1 MEAET
6 RESGRH
12 IIHNDWK
19 GLNKDEQKFQMINF
33 ACRLFFELHRAIGTD
48 PNSPMTSNNFQ
59 MLSQIQFRG
68 PWFRMLFQEL
78 HKLAASR
85 VKIKS

>member
-48 PNSPMTSNNFQ
+48 PNSPMT
-59 MLSQIQFRG
+59 
-68 PWFRMLFQEL
+68 
-78 HKLAASR
+78 
-85 VKIKS
+85 